1 MQGLEASSWFQV
13 ITNLAFYIAGVPD
26 SYREI
31 KDDSRE
37 NISPEI
43 LLINNL

>member
-1 MQGLEASSWFQV
+1 MQELEASNWSQV

-37 NISPEI
+37 HISPGI